1 MNGKRHYGILF
12 VNGLVPTRQNKILNL
27 DIMLK
32 SDKEKLWHHPHFD
45 REIYQLGVKVIG
57 RANLECVT

>member
-1 MNGKRHYGILF
+1 MVKGMHYGILF

-32 SDKEKLWHHPHFD
+32 LDKEKLWAPST
-45 REIYQLGVKVIG
+45 LW
-57 RANLECVT
+57 

>member
-1 MNGKRHYGILF
+1 MVKVLWYPICQWFGAQGKK
-12 VNGLVPTRQNKILNL
+12 KILNL

-32 SDKEKLWHHPHFD
+32 LDKEKLWHHPHFD
-45 REIYQLGVKVIG
+45 REIYQLEVEAID

>member
-1 MNGKRHYGILF
+1 
-12 VNGLVPTRQNKILNL
+12 
-27 DIMLK
+27 MLK
-32 SDKEKLWHHPHFD
+32 LDKEKLWHHPHFD